1 MTDSR
6 QTQALNS
13 IEEINLEDETILALL
28 PGYVQRRRL
37 ESYKL
42 HRLLTEGEYKEIRII
57 GHNLK
62 GSGGL
67 YGLPK
72 VGEIGG
78 QIEQLAMAKDHAKLA
93 VQFEQLETY
102 LASLDIE

>member
-1 MTDSR
+1 MNKSQKPR
-6 QTQALNS
+6 SENALDD
-13 IEEINLEDETILALL
+13 INLEDETIRALL

-42 HRLLTEGEYKEIRII
+42 HRLLTDGEYDEIRVI

-72 VGEIGG
+72 VGEIGA
-78 QIEQLAMAKDHAKLA
+78 QIEQLALAKNHARL
-93 VQFEQLETY
+93 
-102 LASLDIE
+102 